1 MLRNTTIVL
10 AALLMSATAWA
21 ADKPPATDNAT
32 LATKSAQVE
41 TLRAR
46 LSTVSSPTA
55 SATLIEAENLLRQ
68 LRAAPPAKR
77 GAIAAQLD
85 AALTR
90 ADLEIDAA
98 ARTRP

>member
-1 MLRNTTIVL
+1 MIRKTTTLL
-10 AALLMSATAWA
+10 AALLLSASAWA
-21 ADKPPATDNAT
+21 ADKPSMDDASI
-32 LATKSAQVE
+32 ATKNAQVE

-46 LSTVSSPTA
+46 LSTVSSPNA

-68 LRAAPPAKR
+68 LRAAPAAKR
-77 GAIAAQLD
+77 APIAAQLD

-98 ARTRP
+98 SRSRP